1 VKEYASIAVSEGQTL
16 DFPLAGPLSRLLAY
30 GIDLAVTGVVY
41 LGLGLL
47 VLTSAAFDEDAL
59 TSAASTL
66 AILLFFVVQW
76 LYFVG
81 FEAVWG
87 GRTPGKYAAGL
98 RVIRDDGLDI
108 GWQQSM
114 LRNILRGVDMWPP
127 PLYALGAL
135 TSLVNARGKRLGDL
149 AAGTIVVHETFDLAG
164 LDAQLDS
171 TARWAAKVGRGAS
184 RAALLLPGG
193 TLELSQLVAVEQFLG
208 REPQLTKDQ
217 RRRLSW
223 SLARPLLPLFNER
236 PEDWEDRLD
245 RTERALAVLRD
256 VRARAADAEGREARA
271 VESRRDAWIVFG
283 EACERLRREGRRG
296 VSTLGTDALVD
307 LVRRYR
313 VILADLAR
321 ARGLGADAATV
332 RVLNRL
338 AVAGHLLL
346 GSRRVPAPWRLTTA
360 PFRAAVRRCR
370 AHVALAA
377 ALLVVPGVVGFV
389 AVGASAQLAFD
400 LVPLSFQHFEPA
412 RSETMHEVP
421 ALARPVMAS
430 GIITNNIQVTFLAF
444 ALGMTAGLGTV
455 LVIVF
460 NGVHIGATAAWF
472 HLRDQSLPFWGF
484 VAPHGVTELLA
495 IVLAAAAGF
504 RLAEAIVFP
513 GSQTRRSALVEAG
526 REGLAIIVGSMV
538 MLGIAG
544 LIEGFVSPTSAPLG
558 ARWAIA
564 GLSAVFW
571 AWFFGRAV
579 PGTPPLR

>member
-1 VKEYASIAVSEGQTL
+1 MKEYASIVVAEGQTL
-16 DFPLAGPLSRLLAY
+16 DFPLAGPVSRLMAY
-30 GIDLAVTGVVY
+30 ALDLVLTGIVY

-47 VLTSAAFDEDAL
+47 VVASSAFDEDAL
-59 TSAASTL
+59 TSAASTV
-66 AILLFFVVQW
+66 AILLFFIVQW
-76 LYFVG
+76 LYFVV
-81 FEAVWG
+81 FEALVA

-108 GWQQSM
+108 GWRESM

-127 PLYALGAL
+127 PFYALGAL
-135 TSLVNARGKRLGDL
+135 TSLINPRGKRLGDL
-149 AAGTIVVHETFDLAG
+149 AAGTIVVHEAFDLAG

-193 TLELSQLVAVEQFLG
+193 PLELSELVAVEQFLR
-208 REPQLTKDQ
+208 REPQLTEDQ

-223 SLARPLLPLFNER
+223 SLARRILPLLNER
-236 PEDWEDRLD
+236 PDDWEDRSD
-245 RTERALAVLRD
+245 RTDRALEVLRD
-256 VRARAADAEGREARA
+256 VRARAADVEGEDARA
-271 VESRRDAWIVFG
+271 VQSRREAWMAFG
-283 EACERLRREGRRG
+283 ASCEKLRWEGRRG
-296 VSTLGTDALVD
+296 LSVLGTDAFVD

-338 AVAGHLLL
+338 AVAGHLLV
-346 GSRRVPAPWRLTTA
+346 GSRRVPAPWRPTTA

-377 ALLVVPGVVGFV
+377 TLLVVPGVVGFV

-400 LVPLSFQHFEPA
+400 LVPLTFQHFEPA
-412 RSETMHEVP
+412 RAETMHEVP

-444 ALGMTAGLGTV
+444 ALGMTAGLGTI
-455 LVIVF
+455 LVVVF
-460 NGVHIGATAAWF
+460 NGVHIGATAGWF
-472 HLRDQSLPFWGF
+472 HLRGQGLPFWGF

-495 IVLAAAAGF
+495 IVLATAAGF
-504 RLAEAIVFP
+504 RLAEAILFP
-513 GSQTRRSALVEAG
+513 GPQTRRRAIVEAG
-526 REGLAIIVGSMV
+526 RDGLAMIIGCMV

-544 LIEGFVSPTSAPLG
+544 LIEGFVSPTSAPLA

-564 GLSAVFW
+564 GLSAAFW
-571 AWFFGRAV
+571 AWFFGRR
-579 PGTPPLR
+579 PHTRPS

>member
-1 VKEYASIAVSEGQTL
+1 VKEYASIVVAEGQTL
-16 DFPLAGPLSRLLAY
+16 DFPLAGPVSRLMAY
-30 GIDLAVTGVVY
+30 ALDLVLTGIVY

-47 VLTSAAFDEDAL
+47 VVASSAFDEDAL
-59 TSAASTL
+59 TSAASTV
-66 AILLFFVVQW
+66 AILLFFIVQW
-76 LYFVG
+76 LYFVV
-81 FEAVWG
+81 FEALVA

-108 GWQQSM
+108 GWRESM

-127 PLYALGAL
+127 PFYALGAL
-135 TSLVNARGKRLGDL
+135 TSLINPRGKRLGDL
-149 AAGTIVVHETFDLAG
+149 AAGTIVVHEAFDLAG

-193 TLELSQLVAVEQFLG
+193 PLELSELVAVEQFLR
-208 REPQLTKDQ
+208 REPQLTEDQ

-223 SLARPLLPLFNER
+223 SLARRILPLLNER
-236 PEDWEDRLD
+236 PDDWEDRSD
-245 RTERALAVLRD
+245 RTDRALEVLRD
-256 VRARAADAEGREARA
+256 VRARAADVEGEDARA
-271 VESRRDAWIVFG
+271 VQSRREAWMAFG
-283 EACERLRREGRRG
+283 ASCEKLRWEGRRG
-296 VSTLGTDALVD
+296 LSVLGTDAFVD

-338 AVAGHLLL
+338 AVAGHLLV
-346 GSRRVPAPWRLTTA
+346 GSRRVPAPWRPTTA

-377 ALLVVPGVVGFV
+377 TLLVVPGVVGFV

-400 LVPLSFQHFEPA
+400 LVPLTFQHFEPA
-412 RSETMHEVP
+412 RAETMHEVP

-444 ALGMTAGLGTV
+444 ALGMTAGLGTI
-455 LVIVF
+455 LVVVF
-460 NGVHIGATAAWF
+460 NGVHIGATAGWF
-472 HLRDQSLPFWGF
+472 HLRGQGLPFWGF

-495 IVLAAAAGF
+495 IVLATAAGF
-504 RLAEAIVFP
+504 RLAEAILFP
-513 GSQTRRSALVEAG
+513 GPQTRRRAIVEAG
-526 REGLAIIVGSMV
+526 RDGLAMIIGCMV

-544 LIEGFVSPTSAPLG
+544 LIEGFVSPTSAPLA

-564 GLSAVFW
+564 GLSAAFW
-571 AWFFGRAV
+571 AWFFGRR
-579 PGTPPLR
+579 PHTRPS